1 MILEYFAKKLI
12 SYDES
17 KALRKLRENYKAFAD
32 GLVSFP
38 LNIPGTAY
46 HACLQVLNSHYNAY
60 VQTKKKSILLEKW
73 VYMTDER
80 KEKFFF

>member
-1 MILEYFAKKLI
+1 MLYQNIDLITLQMIFKYLAKKLI

-17 KALRKLRENYKAFAD
+17 KASRKLRENYKAFMD

-46 HACLQVLNSHYNAY
+46 HACLQVLNSHYMHMYKLFLYKN
-60 VQTKKKSILLEKW
+60 
-73 VYMTDER
+73 
-80 KEKFFF
+80 

>member
-1 MILEYFAKKLI
+1 MIFEYFAKKLI

-17 KALRKLRENYKAFAD
+17 KASRKLRENYKAFMD
-32 GLVSFP
+32 GLISFP

-60 VQTKKKSILLEKW
+60 VQTIKKIKIKIKSPS
-73 VYMTDER
+73 Y
-80 KEKFFF
+80 

>member
-1 MILEYFAKKLI
+1 M
-12 SYDES
+12 
-17 KALRKLRENYKAFAD
+17 D
-32 GLVSFP
+32 GLISFP

-60 VQTKKKSILLEKW
+60 VQTIKKNKNKNKKSTLLEKW

-80 KEKFFF
+80 KEYFFGGIRKERKFIYSTK